1 MKPTSVCV
9 AMMVASLGASTAW
22 AQAGTSAEDP
32 TPQITTRG
40 TGQMTLAPDHAQLQL
55 GVEVIDSTASRAASR
70 HADVLR
76 AVIDTLLDMGFA
88 RESLPTVG
96 YRVVP
101 HYEFTRDGR
110 HQAGYEAGTTIRL
123 TIWELARIG
132 EIIEAALGAG
142 VTTIRFVRFH
152 SSAVGAARDSAAAM
166 AVGEAR
172 HDAEVLARAAGG
184 TLGRLRELTMEAG
197 SLPLTVRARAREQ
210 AAFDSQRAVV
220 ITPQDVVV
228 RVSVV
233 GRWEFLP
240 RQ

>member
-1 MKPTSVCV
+1 MKPTGVCV
-9 AMMVASLGASTAW
+9 AVMMASLGAPTAW

-40 TGQMTLAPDHAQLQL
+40 TGQVTLAPDHAQLQL
-55 GVEVIDSTASRAASR
+55 GVEVIDSTASLAASR

-96 YRVVP
+96 YTVVP
-101 HYEFTRDGR
+101 HYEFTRDSR
-110 HQAGYEAGTTIRL
+110 HQVGYEASTTVRL

-132 EIIEAALGAG
+132 EIIEAALDAG
-142 VTTIRFVRFH
+142 GTTIRFVRFH
-152 SSAVGAARDSAAAM
+152 SSALGAARDSAVAM
-166 AVGEAR
+166 AVAEAR

-184 TLGRLRELTMEAG
+184 TLGPLRELTTEAG
-197 SLPLTVRARAREQ
+197 SQPLTFRAAER
-210 AAFDSQRAVV
+210 AAFESQRAVV

-228 RVSVV
+228 VVSVV
-233 GRWEFLP
+233 GRWQFLP